1 MIRRVMWSIL
11 VLLGILVNA
20 IDVKCQSLNE
30 KQQEIYKKYEDLV
43 KNGKMTRQ
51 EAEKKIVKE
60 VSLLYFAFEKE
71 DIIKS
76 EREIEFYGKVIDQN
90 GESVEGA
97 LIACSYGVYNPK
109 AKLGDIMDL
118 SKLEVKRIFTNKE
131 GMFQLKTKTLG
142 GITVEI
148 KGRDGYDAYGILP
161 FDFVFDDKGNY
172 ALKKINNETT
182 PFKRPDPNNPEIFQ
196 IRKKGEPTIVITSE
210 GEYNLKWTQEEENR
224 YAICFICDYSREN
237 LEKIISAGKRIDLI
251 VTGKYETGEYRIKFK
266 AEGEKGA
273 GVLLREDKL
282 YEAPS
287 EGYQSEVEILI
298 NPKTDLTKRTLYLYA
313 RTGNLLIFSRLRLN
327 IYLSSDLK
335 SLTIRYYSYTNPYGE
350 RSFEEGQYM
359 FSSDKYETL
368 KIESWKSLREGY
380 YPKKPDFRALE
391 EEGKKEYLKKQKET
405 Q

>member
-1 MIRRVMWSIL
+1 MIKK
-11 VLLGILVNA
+11 VLFVITLLLLA
-20 IDVKCQSLNE
+20 ISAINS
-30 KQQEIYKKYEDLV
+30 QESKEEERKK
-43 KNGKMTRQ
+43 K
-51 EAEKKIVKE
+51 EAALMK
-60 VSLLYFAFEKE
+60 
-71 DIIKS
+71 DIMEEHGPIHL
-76 EREIEFYGKVIDQN
+76 IGKVVDQN
-90 GESVEGA
+90 GDGVQGA
-97 LIACSYGVYNPK
+97 EVIYFYNWFCLGHEYFYCDKWETVKTDEKGIFEIKVDKKVRTLNINKILKDGYDSGFDGKGFKGERNFSKYSPFVNPK
-109 AKLGDIMDL
+109 AEASENI
-118 SKLEVKRIFTNKE
+118 
-131 GMFQLKTKTLG
+131 
-142 GITVEI
+142 
-148 KGRDGYDAYGILP
+148 P
-161 FDFVFDDKGNY
+161 
-172 ALKKINNETT
+172 
-182 PFKRPDPNNPEIFQ
+182 IFQ

-368 KIESWKSLREGY
+368 KIESWKSLRQGY